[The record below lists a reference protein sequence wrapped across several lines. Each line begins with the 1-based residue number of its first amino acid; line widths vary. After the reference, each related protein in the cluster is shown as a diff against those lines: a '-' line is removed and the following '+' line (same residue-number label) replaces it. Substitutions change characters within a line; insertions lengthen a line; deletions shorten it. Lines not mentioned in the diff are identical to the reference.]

1 MKIGFG
7 RMIDRH
13 KVQRLMVQ
21 GINTRKKK
29 YKMFRDSIIIFIYI
43 IYNILYNIV
52 KQLYFINGCGYD

>member
-1 MKIGFG
+1 
-7 RMIDRH
+7 
-13 KVQRLMVQ
+13 MVQ
-21 GINTRKKK
+21 GINTKKKK